1 MAFYILKLCLDKEAK
16 RREKGRR
23 VYIDL
28 GKLYNRQAIAVD
40 VGIKLA
46 NSLYLQAGWDWSTLL
61 TLTKI

>member
-28 GKLYNRQAIAVD
+28 GKLYNR
-40 VGIKLA
+40 
-46 NSLYLQAGWDWSTLL
+46 
-61 TLTKI
+61 